1 MKVERT
7 GQTRGGTAKKVGKS
21 AQNGGFVI
29 PDVGGSDNVTDTK
42 AVAGAQ
48 PVAPVDSLLALQEV
62 SDQSQG
68 RKRAVRRASSM
79 LDVLEDIANGFGP
92 NSALLALGYS
102 GWGPGQLEDEILQN
116 GWLTCQAAPEIVFGA
131 DDDGKWN
138 AALSTLGI
146 DARMLSGTAGRA

>member
-79 LDVLEDIANGFGP
+79 LDVLEDIRLG
-92 NSALLALGYS
+92 LLTGRL
-102 GWGPGQLEDEILQN
+102 PRTRLEELVKLVESKRENMIDPRLETVLDEIEL
-116 GWLTCQAAPEIVFGA
+116 
-131 DDDGKWN
+131 
-138 AALSTLGI
+138 
-146 DARMLSGTAGRA
+146 RAKVELAKLHRHL